1 MASIYTTAVG
11 PRIDAIPDA
20 IMEPYQ
26 KAFARE
32 TVVSV
37 IEIAKAPIDPMFA
50 TQKADLIYA
59 MKAASLEGFQLAS
72 FVTVGAA
79 MACAIAVALFLPWRP
94 VEGDGVLLAW
104 RGSDDQD
111 KVS

>member
-1 MASIYTTAVG
+1 MS
-11 PRIDAIPDA
+11 PKIDAIPDA

-37 IEIAKAPIDPMFA
+37 IEIVKAPTNPIFA
-50 TQKADLIYA
+50 TQKADLIHA

-72 FVTVGAA
+72 FVTVAAA
-79 MACAIAVALFLPWRP
+79 MTCAIAVALFLPWRRP
-94 VEGDGVLLAW
+94 EGSGVLLAW
-104 RGSDDQD
+104 RESKDADG
-111 KVS
+111 VS